1 MAGYLGTRQFEEGES
16 PQLFI
21 PLSERFQLDTT
32 TTPEGFERTVLLR
45 VANALIQNESLLRS
59 ANLDIPTTARVD
71 AWLNAP
77 TFRSA
82 QGGLLGAVVG
92 GGSQANEGTGFS
104 EQGFR
109 EQVVGWLRQTFPTP
123 AAGAFVCTIDNLEL
137 LETSQAARS
146 LLESVRDSV
155 LGLPGLRWV
164 LCGARGIVRAA
175 ASSPRLQ
182 GVLGDPIDLPP
193 LPDDLVAE
201 VIARRIQVYGILDGA
216 YAPVEPDGFDHVYRV
231 MHYNLRNAMK
241 ACQDFAMWMADED
254 QRPEDPDD
262 KRALLEVYLALMAER
277 YTQETSLSPR
287 AWEVFD
293 RLVQLGG
300 STSPG
305 DYELFGF
312 ESNQAM
318 RPHVKSLEEANL
330 ITSSIDD
337 TDRRR
342 KTILIGPR
350 GWFVQ
355 YHRSGYEVLPPPAR
369 DS

>member
-1 MAGYLGTRQFEEGES
+1 
-16 PQLFI
+16 
-21 PLSERFQLDTT
+21 
-32 TTPEGFERTVLLR
+32 
-45 VANALIQNESLLRS
+45 
-59 ANLDIPTTARVD
+59 
-71 AWLNAP
+71 
-77 TFRSA
+77 
-82 QGGLLGAVVG
+82 
-92 GGSQANEGTGFS
+92 
-104 EQGFR
+104 
-109 EQVVGWLRQTFPTP
+109 
-123 AAGAFVCTIDNLEL
+123 
-137 LETSQAARS
+137 
-146 LLESVRDSV
+146 
-155 LGLPGLRWV
+155 
-164 LCGARGIVRAA
+164 
-175 ASSPRLQ
+175 
-182 GVLGDPIDLPP
+182 
-193 LPDDLVAE
+193 
-201 VIARRIQVYGILDGA
+201 
-216 YAPVEPDGFDHVYRV
+216 
-231 MHYNLRNAMK
+231 
-241 ACQDFAMWMADED
+241 MWMADED